1 MAQPPVPPA
10 TGPAPIASWQRQIG
24 QRVTTLCW
32 LKALGTTAF
41 MWVFFLFYFELLHH
55 PRYPITVMPDT
66 WIDRAV
72 TFSPDWVI
80 IYFSLW
86 VYVSLPGA
94 LQRDLRGLLWHGA
107 SALLMCAAGLAFYY
121 WYPTTFMQP
130 RVDWSSQPLGQILQS
145 VDAPGNAFPSM
156 HVAYALFAWAWIR
169 HELHEVR
176 APRWLHILSLLWC
189 MAIGFSTLATKQ
201 HVWCDVLAGIVL
213 GLSAGSI
220 AVLATRWRK
229 GLPLRKPITSP
240 LEP

>member
-130 RVDWSSQPLGQILQS
+130 RVDWSSQPFGQILQS

-201 HVWCDVLAGIVL
+201 HVWWDVLAGIVL

>member
-1 MAQPPVPPA
+1 MAQPPVLPA
-10 TGPAPIASWQRQIG
+10 SGSKNAAGWQRRIG
-24 QRVTTLCW
+24 QRVTTLWW

-55 PRYPITVMPDT
+55 PRYPVTVMPDT

-72 TFSPDWVI
+72 TFSPEWVI
-80 IYFSLW
+80 MYFSLW

-94 LQRDLRGLLWHGA
+94 LQRDLKGLLWHGV
-107 SALLMCAAGLAFYY
+107 SAFLMCAAGLAFYY

-130 RVDWSSQPLGQILQS
+130 RVDWSNQPLGLILQS

-169 HELHEVR
+169 HELGEIR
-176 APRWLHILSLLWC
+176 APRWLHLLSLLWC

-201 HVWCDVLAGIVL
+201 HVWWDVLAGIVL
-213 GLSAGSI
+213 GLCAGGI
-220 AVLATRWRK
+220 AVLASRWRK
-229 GLPLRKPITSP
+229 GLPLGKPITSP
-240 LEP
+240 TEP

>member
-201 HVWCDVLAGIVL
+201 HVWWDVLAGIVL